1 MKTLKIASAIIVITI
16 AGLWLLLMFLFIDIR
31 AGQVGVRTQELGILG
46 KKGVVAKDWGPGWH
60 RNFGFVDS
68 WEMYDSTV
76 QTLEMTRDPEQG
88 SRRGKDDVEVTSGDG
103 YRVSVD
109 VTIKYRI
116 TPGEAHLLRQEV
128 GPGVKYQE
136 IVRNEARLAC
146 LAKLGQMTTEQFY
159 EPKERKTRTEEIREL
174 LAENLVK
181 KHLEVVAVLLRDVE
195 FDPDYEEKIRTKK
208 LADQEVEV
216 NKSEAKAEEMAGK
229 TQVIEAETAR
239 LVKKIDE
246 DQKAEIV
253 RLQADADLKIATIA
267 AEAEAYAAEKMA
279 DADLVQAQKEA
290 EGDLQ
295 VKLSEAE
302 GEKLRNKALSSA
314 GGSIIAALEAAR
326 NIKISQIAVSTNE
339 TDLIDL
345 DFMASKLGV
354 PETDAKQKPAK

>member
-1 MKTLKIASAIIVITI
+1 MKTLKIASAIVVITI
-16 AGLWLLLMFLFIDIR
+16 AGLWLLLMFLTVDIR

-46 KKGVVAKDWGPGWH
+46 RKGVVAKDSGPGWH
-60 RNFGFVDS
+60 RNFGFIDS
-68 WEMYDSTV
+68 WELYDSTV

-128 GPGVKYQE
+128 GPGMKYEE
-136 IVRNEARLAC
+136 IVRNQARLAC

-159 EPKERKTRTEEIREL
+159 DPAERRTRTQEIQDL
-174 LAENLVK
+174 LAKNLVE

-195 FDPDYEEKIRTKK
+195 FDPDYEEKIRNKK
-208 LADQEVEV
+208 LADQEAEY
-216 NKSEAKAEEMAGK
+216 NKSMAEAEKMAGK

-239 LVKKIDE
+239 LVKRIDE

-253 RLQADADLKIATIA
+253 RLLADADLEIAKIKAK
-267 AEAEAYAAEKMA
+267 AENYAAKKKA
-279 DADLVQAQKEA
+279 DADLEQAQKEA
-290 EGDLQ
+290 EGDRQ
-295 VKLSEAE
+295 VKLNEAE
-302 GEKLRNKALSSA
+302 GEKLRNEALSSS

>member
-1 MKTLKIASAIIVITI
+1 MKTLKIISAIVVVAI
-16 AGLWLLLMFLFIDIR
+16 AGLWLLLMFLTIDIR
-31 AGQVGVRTQELGILG
+31 AGQVGVRTQELGVFG
-46 KKGVVAKDWGPGWH
+46 KKGVATKDSGPGWH
-60 RNFGFVDS
+60 RNFGFIDS
-68 WEMYDSTV
+68 WEFYDSTV

-88 SRRGKDDVEVTSGDG
+88 SRGGKDDVEVTSGDG

-116 TPGEAHLLRQEV
+116 TPGEAYLLRQEV
-128 GPGVKYQE
+128 GPGVKYRE

-159 EPKERKTRTEEIREL
+159 DPEERRTRTKEIQVL
-174 LAENLVK
+174 LAENLAG

-195 FDPDYEEKIRTKK
+195 FDPDYEEKIRNKK

-216 NKSEAKAEEMAGK
+216 NKSMAKAEEMAGK

-239 LVKKIDE
+239 LIKRIDE

-253 RLQADADLKIATIA
+253 RLLADTDLKIATIK
-267 AEAEAYAAEKMA
+267 AEAGRYAAEKMA

-290 EGDLQ
+290 DGDRQ

-302 GEKLRNKALSSA
+302 GEKLRNKALSSS
-314 GGSIIAALEAAR
+314 GGSIMAALEAAR
-326 NIKISQIAVSTNE
+326 NIKISQITVSTNE